1 MKIEQTPI
9 IKIKPKQKKLEMQKQ
24 NEEGQQ
30 IDFAS
35 NGESFEERQKVEGEN
50 SEQVLPAQI
59 NKLETMEKLVAHTTT
74 SRLIIAKMKILQQK
88 MYMAITKHQT
98 KVRP

>member
-24 NEEGQQ
+24 NEERQQ

-59 NKLETMEKLVAHTTT
+59 NKLETMEMLVAHTTT

-88 MYMAITKHQT
+88 MYMAITKHQM

>member
-9 IKIKPKQKKLEMQKQ
+9 IKIKHKQKKLEMQKQ
-24 NEEGQQ
+24 NEEGQET
-30 IDFAS
+30 DFATD
-35 NGESFEERQKVEGEN
+35 GESFEERQKVELEN
-50 SEQVLPAQI
+50 IDHMVPTQI
-59 NKLETMEKLVAHTTT
+59 NKFETMEKLVAHITT

-88 MYMAITKHQT
+88 MYIAITKHQT

>member
-24 NEEGQQ
+24 NEERQQ

>member
-1 MKIEQTPI
+1 MKIEQTQI

-35 NGESFEERQKVEGEN
+35 NGESFEERQKAEEEN

-59 NKLETMEKLVAHTTT
+59 NKLETMEKLV
-74 SRLIIAKMKILQQK
+74 QK
-88 MYMAITKHQT
+88 DHFWGCPGFFFCWLFVCCPVVQFGSNSSIYG
-98 KVRP
+98 